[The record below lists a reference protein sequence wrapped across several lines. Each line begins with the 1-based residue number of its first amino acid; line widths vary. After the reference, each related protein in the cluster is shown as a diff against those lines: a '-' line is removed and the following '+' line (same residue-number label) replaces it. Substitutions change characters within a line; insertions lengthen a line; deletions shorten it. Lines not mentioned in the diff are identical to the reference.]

1 MEKTLQELLNA
12 FIHKNNKDILFLEG
26 RVPELWH
33 SVAGDFISSKTKS
46 VVVQRGTLYVAL
58 THASLRFE
66 LNAHRSDL
74 RQRLNEELGAEVI
87 REIVFL

>member
-12 FIHKNNKDILFLEG
+12 FIHKNNKDMLFLEG

-66 LNAHRSDL
+66 LNARRSDL